1 MKRFI
6 LIIILILN
14 LQSWTK
20 ADDIRDFQIEGMSI
34 GDSLLDYMSEEEINN
49 AKQNST
55 KMKEEFLIIW
65 YNSPSLY
72 DDVSITYRVKDKKY
86 IIHSIM
92 AMLYFDKNIKACEK
106 KKKEIVDEVK
116 NLFTGA
122 DFKYREKVID
132 KRDKSGKTTFSSFDI
147 NLKSGAWAS
156 VGCTDWST
164 KMENESSKKAT
175 DGLDVNLNSVEYS
188 KFLYNYYNN

>member
-1 MKRFI
+1 MRVFI
-6 LIIILILN
+6 AVLVVIFS
-14 LQSWTK
+14 LQSLTK
-20 ADDIRDFQIEGMSI
+20 ADDISDFEIEGISV
-34 GDSLLDYMSEEEINN
+34 GDSLLDYMSEEEIDN
-49 AKQNST
+49 AEQKST
-55 KMKEEFLIIW
+55 KMGEEFIIIW

-106 KKKEIVDEVK
+106 QKKEIVDEVK
-116 NLFTGA
+116 NLFTDA

-147 NLKSGAWAS
+147 YLESGSWVT

-164 KMENESSKKAT
+164 KMENESNMKT
-175 DGLDVNLNSVEYS
+175 IDGLDVTVNSVEYT
-188 KFLYNYYNN
+188 KFLDNYYYN

>member
-1 MKRFI
+1 MKVFI
-6 LIIILILN
+6 TVLVLIFS
-14 LQSWTK
+14 LQSLTK
-20 ADDIRDFQIEGMSI
+20 ADDIKEFEIEGMSI

-49 AKQNST
+49 AEQNAT

-106 KKKEIVDEVK
+106 QKKEIVDEVK
-116 NLFTGA
+116 NLFTDA
-122 DFKYREKVID
+122 DFNYREKVID
-132 KRDKSGKTTFSSFDI
+132 QRDKSGKTTFSSFDI
-147 NLKSGAWAS
+147 NLKSGAWAT

-164 KMENESSKKAT
+164 KMENESSMKSI
-175 DGLDVNLNSVEYS
+175 DGLDVTVNSVEYS
-188 KFLYNYYNN
+188 KFLDNYYYN